1 MEATLLGYDLSQE
14 ISETGRN
21 LNISNREALGRG
33 TLDLLEDPN
42 YRQDYNLGKIGNR
55 SFCDAYGI
63 WSNRPQEFPTP
74 CQGAE
79 LQPQSFEERQEEYGA
94 EVKVSFENPVCEPMV
109 SRGNVEGGGTAPIHL
124 RAKKEGA
131 LGLHGLAGQAWKAYK
146 RDVSTKGLDFD
157 EESSD
162 PTVQLR
168 LRTMD
173 YPSSDEGARICCTE
187 GSPHRPPGPSW
198 ISV

>member
-42 YRQDYNLGKIGNR
+42 YRQDYYLGKIGNR

-74 CQGAE
+74 CQGTE
-79 LQPQSFEERQEEYGA
+79 LQPQSFEERQESMVLRSRLALKTRY
-94 EVKVSFENPVCEPMV
+94 VNP
-109 SRGNVEGGGTAPIHL
+109 
-124 RAKKEGA
+124 
-131 LGLHGLAGQAWKAYK
+131 W
-146 RDVSTKGLDFD
+146 
-157 EESSD
+157 
-162 PTVQLR
+162 
-168 LRTMD
+168 
-173 YPSSDEGARICCTE
+173 
-187 GSPHRPPGPSW
+187 
-198 ISV
+198 